1 MAPTPL
7 TLADTL
13 GVFNAQSKMQVRY
26 IQQAG

>member
-13 GVFNAQSKMQVRY
+13 GVYNAQSKMQVRRFH
-26 IQQAG
+26 QSG